1 MKFFVTILVAATAVL
16 AQQQEGNQGP
26 NLSNGP
32 SAVDNANIN
41 SGWQAQG
48 SFFDGSKSG
57 ENLITGHVDGS
68 FNHQASNSAIQ
79 DSNFVNPSESTLTG
93 NTGDSANGHA
103 NNIGDFIA
111 GGGFIR
117 RDAVLNNFGA
127 HPAVDVGFVHPVA
140 VPQPVP
146 AFHPVPV
153 AVPRPIPVP
162 VPHPVA
168 VPRPIPVP
176 VPRPVPVPI
185 PHPVAVP
192 RPIPV
197 PQPVP
202 VPHPI
207 PVPEPVP
214 HPVPVP
220 VAAPVPVPVP
230 VPHPVVAAPPPPPPH
245 APVAAPPYDPAPPA
259 AGPPPPAPPPPAAAA
274 AAGSPAPGPVV

>member
-57 ENLITGHVDGS
+57 ENQISGHVDGS

-93 NTGDSANGHA
+93 NTGDSANGHG

-153 AVPRPIPVP
+153 AAPRPIPVP
-162 VPHPVA
+162 APHPVPI
-168 VPRPIPVP
+168 PRPIPVP

-202 VPHPI
+202 VPHP
-207 PVPEPVP
+207 
-214 HPVPVP
+214 VPVP
-220 VAAPVPVPVP
+220 VAEPVPVP
-230 VPHPVVAAPPPPPPH
+230 VPHPVVAPPPPPPPH
-245 APVAAPPYDPAPPA
+245 APAAPPPYDPAPPP
-259 AGPPPPAPPPPAAAA
+259 AGPPPPAPPPAAADP
-274 AAGSPAPGPVV
+274 PAPGPVV